1 MKATSLPTV
10 RAFALALALL
20 PGACAVEAQ
29 LAVGATL
36 PPASPSG
43 GAIRSLLIGPIIPF
57 GRPLRLD
64 VRADASPAGDAVQPG
79 EFRFDVSHAEGI
91 EYVLELPAIVTAAGG
106 SSLPISFAGPQYG
119 AACTESRTQ
128 ACVPVNFD
136 PRAGPFRVCR
146 SYNDGSGTCRH
157 GDVFPAGTSVR
168 IFVGGSVAPPAA
180 PVTTTYA
187 GTVTLTVF
195 QVH

>member
-1 MKATSLPTV
+1 MKATSLPTL
-10 RAFALALALL
+10 RACALAAALL
-20 PGACAVEAQ
+20 LGAYGVEAQ
-29 LAVGATL
+29 LTVGATL

-43 GAIRSLLIGPIIPF
+43 GSVRSLLIGPIIPL

-64 VRADASPAGDAVQPG
+64 VRADAAAPGDAVPG

-91 EYVLELPAIVTAAGG
+91 EYVLNLPATLTAEGG
-106 SSLPISFAGPQYG
+106 STLSISFAGPQYG
-119 AACTESRTQ
+119 AACTESESQ
-128 ACVPVNFD
+128 PCVPVNFD

-146 SYNDGSGTCRH
+146 SYNGASGTCRH
-157 GDVFPAGTSVR
+157 GDVFPAGTTVR
-168 IFVGGSVAPPAA
+168 IFVGGFVASPDA